1 MEETS
6 TRLAFE
12 YEGFTKDLEIERVA
26 AEKNRN
32 EAKERI
38 DALVADLDASRS
50 QIELL
55 DDKLESTTREN
66 FEIQENYVT
75 LIEDTLDEL
84 SELFNFKQE
93 ESYLTSNETLHEER
107 KRLYNL
113 IGDCKQ
119 KIIAENEKSNSIKAQ
134 NSATNEAL
142 QSIKAE

>member
-1 MEETS
+1 MSEN
-6 TRLAFE
+6 LFV
-12 YEGFTKDLEIERVA
+12 KKLL
-26 AEKNRN
+26 KQ
-32 EAKERI
+32 KQERI

-134 NSATNEAL
+134 NSAINEAL
-142 QSIKAE
+142 QSIKEMVSRMIKN